1 MNIRDILRDFTKQI
15 FSLRI
20 LIISIYIPIFLMFIL
35 VGVVTEISPNL
46 SIQDLTRDVAALGRI
61 PFYWGSIS
69 QLGILF
75 WSAIVTLCFSTYF
88 ILKKISPNQKE
99 TLNFLLYSGLL
110 ITYLTLD
117 DTYMLHEDFFPDY
130 VRFIPEKAAILL
142 LGFAMVLFLY
152 FNYVEILRN
161 EYGLMLLGLFFFGI
175 SVGLDLIPDRILEY
189 RYVFEKLELLLED
202 GAKFT
207 AIATWLVF
215 YARYC
220 HQQVSMQIQKVST
233 S

>member
-1 MNIRDILRDFTKQI
+1 MNIPDIIRGFIKQVLA
-15 FSLRI
+15 LRI

-46 SIQDLTRDVAALGRI
+46 SIQDLTRDVAALGRL

-88 ILKKISPNQKE
+88 ILKKISPHQKE
-99 TLNFLLYSGLL
+99 SLKFLLYSGLL

-142 LGFAMVLFLY
+142 LGFAIVLFLY
-152 FNYVEILRN
+152 FNFAEILRN

-189 RYVFEKLELLLED
+189 RYVFEKLELILED

-207 AIATWLVF
+207 AIVTWLVF

-220 HQQVSMQIQKVST
+220 HQQISKVSN